1 MWIQCK
7 FLPSKDYE
15 EKKKDKQKLLKQN
28 KIFVAPG
35 GFWFNTDVSWGMDH
49 PVLCSNNLTYALSR
63 LVYN

>member
-1 MWIQCK
+1 MK
-7 FLPSKDYE
+7 K
-15 EKKKDKQKLLKQN
+15 KKKDKQKLLKQN